1 MSQTSQTASSFL
13 TSTNLATL
21 GVDLATQAK
30 LQRVAEDLA
39 AFGRRSTE
47 QAFGVGE
54 CLNEA
59 AKLLP
64 EGAFPKWVKPACGL
78 QVRSARAYIAVFR
91 NLSPYRD
98 ELVDL
103 AVSTTVLFHLSAAA
117 PDQIEAAMTF
127 AEDNG
132 RLQVADVK
140 AILREGDE
148 GDGMKPGSDHF
159 SAGGLAGLKSLMA
172 IKARDGL
179 KLYVAHVDQIRQKL
193 LAALG
198 KKRVIKEAL
207 VKEVQDLA
215 RIARAELES
224 LALFIETDGDFLGR
238 SPRATTFPKA
248 SEWAGV
254 NDTLLKLGNV
264 ESWPKSAAVR
274 EWLETEVLPVL
285 DWSTSKERKPKW
297 PFARPATEAS
307 ATEPSIAADNDNA
320 SEEVD
325 ADGFEP
331 SEDAAVVRQQVAE
344 APSLANEQQDL
355 DETSPAV
362 AMA

>member
-1 MSQTSQTASSFL
+1 MSQTNKTALSLSA
-13 TSTNLATL
+13 TYATL
-21 GVDLATQAK
+21 GIDDATRAQ
-30 LQRVAEDLA
+30 LQRVAEAVLD
-39 AFGRRSTE
+39 FGRRTTE

-54 CLNEA
+54 RLNEA
-59 AKLLP
+59 AVLLP
-64 EGAFPKWVKPACGL
+64 EGAFANWVKPACGL
-78 QVRSARAYIAVFR
+78 ELRSARLYIAVAR
-91 NLSPYRD
+91 NLSAYRD
-98 ELVDL
+98 DLVDL
-103 AVSTTVLFHLSAAA
+103 SVSATVLFHLSAAE
-117 PDQIEAAMTF
+117 PDQIKAAIRF

-132 RLQVADVK
+132 RLQVKDVR
-140 AILREGDE
+140 AILRDGDE
-148 GDGMKPGSDHF
+148 SDGMKPGSDHF
-159 SAGGLAGLKSLMA
+159 SAGGLTGLKSLMA
-172 IKARDGL
+172 IKVRDGL
-179 KLYVAHVDQIRQKL
+179 KLYVAHVDQIRQRL

-238 SPRATTFPKA
+238 SPRATTFPKT

-254 NDTLLKLGNV
+254 NDTLVKLGNV

-297 PFARPATEAS
+297 PLARPHTEAS
-307 ATEPSIAADNDNA
+307 GTEPSIAADNDNG

-331 SEDAAVVRQQVAE
+331 SKDAAVVRQQVAE
-344 APSLANEQQDL
+344 APSLANEQEDL